1 MSKPIL
7 AAFLAALTLGTA
19 QALTADWKG
28 TVPASGGTGASQTVG
43 FHQGGT
49 VSPGTVVAI
58 FTTGTAFGSAGSGA
72 TAHILEFSDLSPNGN
87 VDPAGAIGVRLN
99 GQAGTFSVDSASID
113 NKTASLEA
121 GTTHSLAVTYDY
133 QNGAVVMDVYLDGKK
148 FNEDPI
154 KWTRD
159 EGTLASSLTIEF
171 FDWSAY
177 DGDGLFALEEISG
190 YDSVLTGDEIALLD
204 KVGTTDW
211 ANVPEPTALAL
222 LALGVAGMALRRRAA

>member
-7 AAFLAALTLGTA
+7 AAFLAALTLGAA

-28 TVPASGGTGASQTVG
+28 SVPASGGTGASQTVG

-72 TAHILEFSDLSPNGN
+72 TAHILEFSALSPNGN
-87 VDPAGAIGVRLN
+87 VEPSGAIGVRLN
-99 GQAGTFSVDSASID
+99 GQAGTFSVDNAGRSE
-113 NKTASLEA
+113 TASLEA

-133 QNGAVVMDVYLDGKK
+133 QNGEVVMDVYLDGKK
-148 FNEDPI
+148 VNESPI

-159 EGTLASSLTIEF
+159 EEALASSLTIKF

>member
-1 MSKPIL
+1 M
-7 AAFLAALTLGTA
+7 
-19 QALTADWKG
+19 
-28 TVPASGGTGASQTVG
+28 
-43 FHQGGT
+43 
-49 VSPGTVVAI
+49 AI

-72 TAHILEFSDLSPNGN
+72 TAHILEFSALSTN
-87 VDPAGAIGVRLN
+87 DAGAIGVRLN
-99 GQAGTFSVDSASID
+99 GQAGTFSVDDADRSE
-113 NKTASLEA
+113 TASLEA

-133 QNGAVVMDVYLDGKK
+133 QNGEVVMDVYLDGKK
-148 FNEDPI
+148 FNESPI

-159 EGTLASSLTIEF
+159 EGTLASSLTIKF

-222 LALGVAGMALRRRAA
+222 LALGVAGMALRRRVA